1 MISRLSIYMTL
12 HLGNSSHYIGDSNNT
27 FFIPVLC
34 KFMDYIQLRKRHKK
48 LFWWLHGLKMW
59 SETEG
64 VSETFA
70 PSLNI
75 FQVFELDF
83 NKLVCIFGIFSR
95 KNEVDLKTLL
105 HQRSSSLCLCKRFKA
120 TGSAT
125 DTYKHNEI
133 RVYTSLSYIVYNKT
147 KYTKLNPNLQHP
159 VPRNFQA
166 YLGTFI

>member
-1 MISRLSIYMTL
+1 MQRFQDTLQACKPLISRLSIYMTL
-12 HLGNSSHYIGDSNNT
+12 YLGNSSYYIGDSNNT

-83 NKLVCIFGIFSR
+83 NKLVCFFGIFT
-95 KNEVDLKTLL
+95 N
-105 HQRSSSLCLCKRFKA
+105 
-120 TGSAT
+120 
-125 DTYKHNEI
+125 
-133 RVYTSLSYIVYNKT
+133 LSYIVYNKT
-147 KYTKLNPNLQHP
+147 KYTKLNPILQHP

-166 YLGTFI
+166 YLGKFM